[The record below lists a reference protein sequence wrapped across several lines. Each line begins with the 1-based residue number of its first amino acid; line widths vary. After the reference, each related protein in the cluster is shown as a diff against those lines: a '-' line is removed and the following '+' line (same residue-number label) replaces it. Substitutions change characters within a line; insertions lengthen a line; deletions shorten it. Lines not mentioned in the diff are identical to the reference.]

1 MKRCVRS
8 ERVYECVRARYHVLM
23 RIMVIMISRVSV
35 AGGDSAPRPL
45 YIVPLVGTLNWC
57 SSACTD
63 RLQNYY
69 RMFIHR
75 YTHTEI
81 SEHRPTAIKATHIEL
96 CSSCGRRRLILHLIQ
111 NCNKWFYYRN
121 DLQSQT
127 SVVQRYIYIWNF
139 QRESSNEWPSALRH
153 RRIVVSNYLCA
164 MQYVDAC
171 QRGSECAVVVMQ

>member
-1 MKRCVRS
+1 MCSKRACVWMCQSQISCIDANYGDNDKSGVGSRWWFS
-8 ERVYECVRARYHVLM
+8 TKTTVYC
-23 RIMVIMISRVSV
+23 SF
-35 AGGDSAPRPL
+35 
-45 YIVPLVGTLNWC
+45 VPTLNWC

-121 DLQSQT
+121 DLLPQT
-127 SVVQRYIYIWNF
+127 SVVQIYIYIWNF

-153 RRIVVSNYLCA
+153 RRIVVSNYLRA

>member
-127 SVVQRYIYIWNF
+127 SVVQRYIYIY
-139 QRESSNEWPSALRH
+139 ETSNGRAPMNDRQH
-153 RRIVVSNYLCA
+153 YGTVVLLSPITCVPCNMSMLVNA
-164 MQYVDAC
+164 AASVL
-171 QRGSECAVVVMQ
+171 